1 MFIHNDLSNLVNF
14 PSDSIW
20 NCVLILNSSITFEK
34 TFWSTRYVLI
44 QFVQIDEI
52 YLFEKRIMHRIISY
66 GPEGCPTMYNDDIM
80 HLARGLFHYPPNYFL
95 RGYTRKPADHYYRPF
110 YTHLYKVGWLVGK
123 FYNYC
128 RFIRK

>member
-1 MFIHNDLSNLVNF
+1 M
-14 PSDSIW
+14 
-20 NCVLILNSSITFEK
+20 
-34 TFWSTRYVLI
+34 
-44 QFVQIDEI
+44 QIDEI

-110 YTHLYKVGWLVGK
+110 YTHLYKVGWLG
-123 FYNYC
+123 N
-128 RFIRK
+128 FIITVDLFENNESAKDQE